1 MVVSLIISSPRP
13 FTRPG
18 RFDSVTSPLTYDPAG
33 ITTFPSI
40 ITGNKVSKY
49 TGSPGRAL
57 RVDTALCSTSGICV
71 PAGTMIF
78 ATAAA
83 GTAGAPALEVVP
95 FTAGAAEPAAGA
107 EAASAPAAGVD
118 CPAAGAPA
126 DPSCGFCVAGCL
138 AGADAEAGGGG
149 GIGPASCAATGSA
162 HPAATNNTSI
172 CGRWSGLFV
181 I

>member
-1 MVVSLIISSPRP
+1 
-13 FTRPG
+13 
-18 RFDSVTSPLTYDPAG
+18 
-33 ITTFPSI
+33 
-40 ITGNKVSKY
+40 
-49 TGSPGRAL
+49 
-57 RVDTALCSTSGICV
+57 
-71 PAGTMIF
+71 MIF
-78 ATAAA
+78 AAATTAGAAA
-83 GTAGAPALEVVP
+83 APALEVVP
-95 FTAGAAEPAAGA
+95 FAAGAAEPAAAVPAAGA

>member
-1 MVVSLIISSPRP
+1 MVVNLIINSPRP

-78 ATAAA
+78 AAGATAAA
-83 GTAGAPALEVVP
+83 PGAPEPAGTPGVEAAP
-95 FTAGAAEPAAGA
+95 FAAGAAEPAADGPADPTGA
-107 EAASAPAAGVD
+107 GPPAA
-118 CPAAGAPA
+118 PEEGAPA
-126 DPSCGFCVAGCL
+126 DGSGVFCVVAWFE
-138 AGADAEAGGGG
+138 EAAAGGG

-162 HPAATNNTSI
+162 HPAARNN
-172 CGRWSGLFV
+172 R
-181 I
+181 